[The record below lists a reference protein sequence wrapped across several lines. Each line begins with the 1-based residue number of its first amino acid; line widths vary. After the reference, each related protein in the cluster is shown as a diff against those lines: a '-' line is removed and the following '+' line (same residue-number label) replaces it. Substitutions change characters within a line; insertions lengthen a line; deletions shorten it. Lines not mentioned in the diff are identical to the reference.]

1 MNYLDQHSE
10 PLGLRKAKHLLR
22 RTSFDYSKETL
33 QQFASLTPEEAFNL
47 LITSQNNLWPE
58 PYDPRPETAP
68 DGNWTSSTEHPNTFD
83 GHFRKR
89 RIITSWW
96 WYNGMN
102 QNSLIQKMT
111 FFLHTSFTVSKDD
124 GSGFSTNF
132 YDHLLLLEKF
142 ALGNLKTLSKKITF
156 DNSMLDFLDNTQ
168 NNANNPNENYA
179 REFLELFTILK
190 AEQIGSGDY
199 TNYTEL
205 DVQQAAKVFSGIKIQ
220 TDRSLID
227 IDTNIPKGRIDVN
240 RHDKE
245 NKTFSHAFDNTT
257 IIGSDT
263 EIGIVQELSDFV
275 EMVFSKEATAISF
288 IRKLYRYFV
297 KSEWNDT
304 IEENVIKPLAT
315 ELKDGDY
322 EILPILKKLLTSNHF
337 YDLDDTNANDNIIGS
352 IIKSPLQL
360 INEIISFFKMEIPD
374 PATEVEDFYQFFNF
388 VHSIYLAS
396 GGMLLWS
403 PDSVAGYPAHYQ
415 SPDFD
420 RHWFS
425 SNTVLARYKLI
436 ESLLTGRNKIRFNN
450 NIRVEINIVDFID
463 NNITEP
469 LLANELIT
477 ELASFLYPEDISDE
491 RVAYFAQNLLEG
503 FPDYYWTDA
512 WLQYKNTG
520 DDTVVKTRLHA
531 LIIQM
536 INAPEFQLM

>member
-1 MNYLDQHSE
+1 MNHLDQYTE

-22 RTSFDYSKETL
+22 RTSFNYTKETL
-33 QQFASLTPEEAFNL
+33 LQFASLTPEEAFNQ
-47 LITSQNNLWPE
+47 LIITQNNTWTE
-58 PYDPRPETAP
+58 PYDPRPEGAP

-89 RIITSWW
+89 RVITSWW
-96 WYNGMN
+96 WYNGML
-102 QNSLIQKMT
+102 QNSLLQKMT
-111 FFLHTSFTVSKDD
+111 FFLHTSFTVSKD
-124 GSGFSTNF
+124 GGAGLSTHF
-132 YDHLLLLEKF
+132 FDHLRLLEKY

-156 DNSMLDFLDNTQ
+156 DNAMLDYLDNTQ

-205 DVQQAAKVFSGIKIQ
+205 DVQQAAKIFSGIKTQ
-220 TDRSLID
+220 TDRSLLDPETSLPI
-227 IDTNIPKGRIDVN
+227 GRIDKN
-240 RHDKE
+240 RHDEKD
-245 NKTFSHAFDNTT
+245 KTFSHAFDDTV
-257 IIGSDT
+257 IIGRDT
-263 EIGIVQELSDFV
+263 EIGIVDELSDFV
-275 EMVFSKEATAISF
+275 EMVFAKEATAISF

-297 KSEWNDT
+297 KSEWSET
-304 IEENVIKPLAT
+304 IEENVIKPLAI
-315 ELKDGDY
+315 ELKDNDY
-322 EILPILKKLLTSNHF
+322 EILPILKKLLTSKHF
-337 YDLDDTNANDNIIGS
+337 YDLDDAVDNDNIIGS

-360 INEIISFFKMEIPD
+360 LNEVISFFKMEIPD
-374 PATEVEDFYQFFNF
+374 PVTEVEDFYHFFNF
-388 VHSIYLAS
+388 VHNIYLAA
-396 GGMLLWS
+396 GGMVLWS

-450 NIRVEINIVDFID
+450 NIRTEINIVSFIE
-463 NNITEP
+463 NNITNP
-469 LLANELIT
+469 SLAKELIT
-477 ELASFLYPEDISDE
+477 EIASFLYPEEISEE
-491 RVAYFAQNLLEG
+491 RVLYFAQNLLEG
-503 FPDYYWTDA
+503 FPDYYWTNA
-512 WLQYKNTG
+512 WLQYTGSG
-520 DDTVVKTRLHA
+520 DDTIVKTRLHA